1 MVEVYTAVS
10 DASALQL
17 LPLAW
22 VTASTTA
29 GLQTGVAFNGY
40 QGATYNGVY
49 LYVPSTGSV
58 YSLYTASPIWVPR
71 GNAVVE
77 PLTNTLIYSGSPY
90 LGSVF
95 LLNLNSLSASVFS
108 TGYAYLG
115 LVNIWDAP
123 PQIGTGTTPNQFF
136 SHFASSNGSLYQVIM
151 GWSAS
156 GSTMTLFGPNLQGPY
171 AGVSNV
177 VVLTT
182 ALGYPLEANI
192 AGTWVVAFNFY
203 HAITYESGGSY
214 YVFLGY
220 WYAGWSTPNSTVT
233 YGPFASPYYVALGNM
248 GSVFAWAIP
257 TGGSV
262 FYVASLVSDPWG
274 SKFSGFSAAGSQQ
287 VTLTFVPQYYD
298 VFVYGNYAVFL
309 FSDPSTGSGAIYILD
324 VSVGSLYDIATF
336 TNVASMYFGTAD
348 PYGRVWFTLVNKT
361 GGASLM
367 YLQFDSP
374 ISIASVWY
382 SVSPVLQGSI
392 FAIYAS
398 LLYPGTGSPASN
410 ITLQNFVYA
419 GANAGN
425 VPVMA
430 PLNNV
435 WETYNLGQLTATTNA
450 SGIASAWTW
459 TLYWWQGSLYLVL
472 MYAGQ

>member
-1 MVEVYTAVS
+1 MVEVYTALS

-22 VTASTTA
+22 VTASTAT
-29 GLQTGVAFNGY
+29 GFQTGVAFNGY

-77 PLTNTLIYSGSPY
+77 PLANTLMYSGSPY
-90 LGSVF
+90 LGSIF
-95 LLNLNSLSASVFS
+95 MLNLNSLSASVFS
-108 TGYAYLG
+108 TGSSYLG
-115 LVNIWDAP
+115 LVNLWDTP
-123 PQIGTGTTPNQFF
+123 PQDVLYGVQINL
-136 SHFASSNGSLYQVIM
+136 SFASSNGSIYWRYTYWNV
-151 GWSAS
+151 S
-156 GSTMTLFGPNLQGPY
+156 GSALTLTGNGGLNGPFSG
-171 AGVSNV
+171 ASNV
-177 VVLTT
+177 VTLTT
-182 ALGYPLEANI
+182 FLSYPSQATN
-192 AGTWVVAFNFY
+192 AGSVIFLWNLYYAATE
-203 HAITYESGGSY
+203 ESGGSY
-214 YVFLGY
+214 YIYLGY
-220 WYAGWSTPNSTVT
+220 YYNSTSPASTIT
-233 YGPFASPYYVALGNM
+233 YGPFASPYYVTLGNM

-262 FYVASLVSDPWG
+262 FYVASLVSDPWS

-287 VTLTFVPQYYD
+287 VTLSFTPQYYD

-336 TNVASMYFGTAD
+336 TNVASMYVGTAD

-382 SVSPVLQGSI
+382 STSPVMQGSI

-425 VPVMA
+425 VPAMA

-435 WETYNLGQLTATTNA
+435 WETYNLGNFTATTNS

-459 TLYWWQGSLYLVL
+459 TLFWWQGSLYLVL